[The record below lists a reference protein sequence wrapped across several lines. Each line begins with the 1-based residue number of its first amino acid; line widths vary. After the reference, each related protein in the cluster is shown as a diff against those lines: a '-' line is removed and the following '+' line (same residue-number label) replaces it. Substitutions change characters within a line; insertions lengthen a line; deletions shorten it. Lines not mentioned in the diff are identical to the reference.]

1 MGYIHKNRTENPLTA
16 ICLVGAAR
24 TLTIPRVYRSIKDN
38 LIDSLSAN
46 TVTFA
51 HLKLSDAPV
60 KKQTKFGY
68 FRRINA
74 SEVELKVPLEYIKP
88 HQVVTY
94 QGENDDRL
102 LNPKCPLSREWGI
115 KHRRDT
121 FFTGD
126 NEVRLVGQLHAMY
139 ECYKSVLDYEKVS
152 GVKFDAVTKIRP
164 DTVWLFPSYTA
175 KELLLRE
182 KGEMVSHFLDLF
194 IFAPRKYSDG
204 FQMFYEKYIGCTS
217 GLWKWAYTPEEA
229 YEYPFIRSLR
239 SHYYNDRK
247 IPVVIRRANRN
258 ESSAREQCE
267 KQRRIGVEECMD
279 IVYSDHVAKQS
290 V

>member
-217 GLWKWAYTPEEA
+217 GLWKWAYTPEVMIVVSSGSSSGTKLYNQCMPVFDECV
-229 YEYPFIRSLR
+229 S
-239 SHYYNDRK
+239 SHERCL
-247 IPVVIRRANRN
+247 ILI
-258 ESSAREQCE
+258 
-267 KQRRIGVEECMD
+267 
-279 IVYSDHVAKQS
+279 
-290 V
+290 